1 MPRPLLVTIS
11 LLVLSL
17 PAFAQAQAREHRSL
31 FYGVGG
37 VGVGVGGGAS
47 GGTFQ
52 LGFGGEGL
60 ITQSVGMG
68 GEISYLGAFEG
79 IRNGIGI
86 ASVTGGYHFEGT
98 GSGRRVVP
106 FASGGY
112 SLLFR
117 SGSTSGV
124 NFGGGVNYWM
134 KDRVG
139 LRFEVRDYVF
149 PLDGVANVVSVRV
162 GILFR

>member
-1 MPRPLLVTIS
+1 MKRPLLIPI
-11 LLVLSL
+11 LLVVLSIPL
-17 PAFAQAQAREHRSL
+17 FAQQPREHRSL

-37 VGVGVGGGAS
+37 AGVGVGGGAS

-52 LGFGGEGL
+52 VGFGGEGL
-60 ITQSVGMG
+60 ITKSAGMG

-79 IRNGIGI
+79 IRSGIGI
-86 ASVTGGYHFEGT
+86 ASVTGGYHFEAA
-98 GSGRRVVP
+98 GSGKKVVP

-139 LRFEVRDYVF
+139 LRFEVRDYLF
-149 PLDGVANVVSVRV
+149 PLDGVANVVSFRV